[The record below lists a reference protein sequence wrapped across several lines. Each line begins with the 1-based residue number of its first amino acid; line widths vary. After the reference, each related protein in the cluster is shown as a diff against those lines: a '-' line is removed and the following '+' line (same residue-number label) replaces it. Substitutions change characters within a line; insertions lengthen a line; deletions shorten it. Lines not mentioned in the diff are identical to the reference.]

1 MSKQGDK
8 QWLRKQLAVKAMVK
22 VVESETTNV
31 KGTYEQ
37 LGAWKKLW
45 QKGEEAVKLV
55 MDDGSLVALRI

>member
-8 QWLRKQLAVKAMVK
+8 QWLRKQLAVKAMIK
-22 VVESETTNV
+22 VVESETANV

-37 LGAWKKLW
+37 LGTWKELW
-45 QKGEEAVKLV
+45 QKKEDVMELV